1 MPTSVNDLR
10 IDEEELFALALD
22 LANIDSPS
30 GREGEVGQFVY
41 DWMVETGIPVRKIGL
56 LPERFN
62 VLGRIPGT
70 DEGYSL
76 IFNSHLDTGRDPG
89 DRWSMRHADA
99 PIYHSAWRRDG
110 RLYGEGIVNDKG
122 PMAAWLMAVK
132 AILQGGAELKGDLLL
147 SAVPGEIG
155 VEPVDEFEA
164 PRYMSKE
171 VGTRWLIQHGGVAD
185 YALVAE
191 GTDFRTTW
199 IEAGKAF
206 FKVTIYGED
215 QIYTPFG
222 KDDPVDFRH
231 PNAIVRCA
239 LILPRVQEWAREYQ
253 KRYRYE
259 SRGGTI
265 EPKVVIGAIRG
276 GNPYHVTR
284 TAELCSLY
292 LDVRIVP
299 NQDPLEIMRELKA
312 LIQDL
317 GVPGDVELFLY
328 RRAYEAED
336 PGALL
341 QSIQRSHRDM
351 FGTETEMAD
360 PVFSS
365 MWRDLLLFNEMGIP
379 AITYGPGVAKKI
391 RAEEGPGDTPLGG
404 HLNMPE
410 EDLVKSAHIYAAIAL
425 DLCNTDKPRRAPPQ
439 PPQG

>member
-1 MPTSVNDLR
+1 MTAAKDLR
-10 IDEEELFALALD
+10 IDEEELFELALD

-30 GREGEVGQFVY
+30 GREGEAAQFVY
-41 DWMVETGIPVRKIGL
+41 DWMRRNGIDCRKVGVF
-56 LPERFN
+56 PDRFN
-62 VLGRIPGT
+62 VLGRLPGT
-70 DEGYSL
+70 DDGYSL
-76 IFNSHLDTGRDPG
+76 IFNSHLDTGRDPD

-99 PIYHSAWRRDG
+99 PIYHSGWRKDG

-122 PMAAWLMAVK
+122 PMAAWLIAAK
-132 AILQGGAELKGDLLL
+132 AIREAGAPLKGDLLL

-155 VEPVDEFEA
+155 VEPVDEFQA

-185 YALVAE
+185 FALVAE

-206 FKVTIYGED
+206 FKITVYGED

-222 KDDPVDFRH
+222 KDDPVDLQH

-239 LILPRVQEWAREYQ
+239 LLLPQVQEWAREYQ
-253 KRYRYE
+253 KRFRYE
-259 SRGGTI
+259 ARGGTI

-276 GNPYHVTR
+276 GNPYLVTR
-284 TAELCSLY
+284 TAELCSMY

-299 NQDPLEIMRELKA
+299 NQDPLAIRRELKEILKEA
-312 LIQDL
+312 

-328 RRAYEAED
+328 RRSYEAED
-336 PGALL
+336 PGPLL
-341 QSIQRSHRDM
+341 RSIERSHRDA
-351 FGTETEMAD
+351 FDTEVQMAD

-391 RAEEGPGDTPLGG
+391 RSEEGPGDTPLGG

-410 EDLVKSAHIYAAIAL
+410 GELVKAAHLYAAIAL
-425 DLCNTDKPRRAPPQ
+425 DLCNTEKPRS
-439 PPQG
+439 